1 MNELGQKLRQARIDK
16 GYTIDDLQQ
25 ITKIQKRYLL
35 AIEEG
40 NLDQLPGKFYVNAF
54 IRQYAQTVGLDG
66 QALLKEYQGTPAKG
80 PGEAG
85 QSNETE
91 TSQTQETSNDSRE
104 DNTKP
109 ASRITNEK
117 RDLRLEKLKTYLPQI
132 IIVGIVVIL
141 ILGILFITVSH
152 QRNNS
157 SSNTAQSSASV
168 KVVDDT
174 KSNSAAKSKRQ
185 SSAASS
191 KASSSKASSSKASSS
206 KTSSSKSSS
215 TKSSSRK
222 STKMTVS
229 TVSGT
234 QTTAGQTY
242 EVKNYPAANNTVNI
256 SATSASTWVTVVAN
270 GTTQWQGSVTAAAP
284 QSVQLPSGITSFV
297 VTSGNAPVTEL
308 KINDTTVKL
317 PTSSNVV
324 QNYTFRVAQSTATEN
339 Q

>member
-91 TSQTQETSNDSRE
+91 TSQTQETSDDSRE
-104 DNTKP
+104 DNNKP
-109 ASRITNEK
+109 ASRISNEK

-132 IIVGIVVIL
+132 IIVGIVAIL

-157 SSNTAQSSASV
+157 SSSTAQSSASV

-174 KSNSAAKSKRQ
+174 KSNSASKSK
-185 SSAASS
+185 SSATSS
-191 KASSSKASSSKASSS
+191 KASSSKASSSKVSSS
-206 KTSSSKSSS
+206 KASSSKSSS

-222 STKMTVS
+222 STKMTVA

-270 GTTQWQGSVTAAAP
+270 GTTQWQGSVTAASP

-308 KINDTTVKL
+308 KINDTSVKL

-324 QNYTFRVAQSTATEN
+324 QNYTFRVAQSTTTEN